1 MNCRAIDRSSSVERF
16 FTHTLRDSFLM
27 IKIVICEKSR
37 IILLLTLKEDMTY
50 DQFSILL
57 SSTALF

>member
-1 MNCRAIDRSSSVERF
+1 
-16 FTHTLRDSFLM
+16 M